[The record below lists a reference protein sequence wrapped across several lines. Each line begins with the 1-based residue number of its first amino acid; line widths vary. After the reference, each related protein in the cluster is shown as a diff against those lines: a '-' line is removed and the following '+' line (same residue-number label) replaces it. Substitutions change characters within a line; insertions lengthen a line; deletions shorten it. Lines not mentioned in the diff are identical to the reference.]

1 MLQKSFYMADK
12 KCKEKKIQTAWHQIK
27 WPAEL
32 EIDPRPLTPQSRLAS
47 SDLSYLIYLHQF
59 LLSAA

>member
-1 MLQKSFYMADK
+1 MLQKGLYMADK

-27 WPAEL
+27 WLAES
-32 EIDPRPLTPQSRLAS
+32 EIDPSSPTLRLVS
-47 SDLSYLIYLHQF
+47 SDLSCLIYLYQF